1 MGDDNC
7 GVLIFR
13 SQQKNSNADRS
24 VFNCEDANL
33 SIMSNSSV
41 YSIAPFFFISNIKAT
56 ITLNRCRISF
66 GSGTFLN
73 ASQNSHW
80 GTKGENDAEVILNL
94 VNQNIEGDF
103 IVESDSE
110 LTINMQNST
119 IKGKINNN
127 RAASELKI
135 VMDSSSSIELTGNSY
150 YSSISNEDKTGS
162 NINNGSYSLSYEDP
176 IAPVRDNALILNNNL
191 NKIFTLLFFVILF

>member
-1 MGDDNC
+1 MTE
-7 GVLIFR
+7 V
-13 SQQKNSNADRS
+13 
-24 VFNCEDANL
+24 
-33 SIMSNSSV
+33 
-41 YSIAPFFFISNIKAT
+41 NIE
-56 ITLNRCRISF
+56 
-66 GSGTFLN
+66 
-73 ASQNSHW
+73 HW
-80 GTKGENDAEVILNL
+80 GTKGENGAEVILNL

-103 IVESDSE
+103 IVDSDSE
-110 LTINMQNST
+110 LTINMKNST

-191 NKIFTLLFFVILF
+191 YKIFTLLFLAILF